1 MTETYVFDSSSP
13 LARHL
18 LALNP
23 NISNVRLQ
31 KTLYF
36 MFALYGATYG
46 QTDEIERVDAYPTRL
61 FPASYSAWEFG
72 PVEERLHNLVRKNQ
86 LMPRQWAPAKT
97 ADNPIYDFIN
107 DVYEMTNRMS
117 DFELIERSL
126 RDQAWKDARE
136 SQQGV
141 EAPRPVLDNK
151 QLINEYAKDL
161 NAVQ

>member
-1 MTETYVFDSSSP
+1 MTKTYVFDSSSP

-36 MFALYGATYG
+36 MFTLYGATYG
-46 QTDEIERVDAYPTRL
+46 QTDEAGHVDTYPTRL
-61 FPASYSAWEFG
+61 FPASYSAWDFG

-86 LMPRQWAPAKT
+86 LMPRQWTPAKT
-97 ADNPIYDFIN
+97 ADDPIYDFIN
-107 DVYEMTNRMS
+107 EVYEVTEAMS

-126 RDQAWKDARE
+126 RDQAWKDAHE
-136 SQQGV
+136 SRQGIK
-141 EAPRPVLDNK
+141 APRPVLENK
-151 QLINEYAKDL
+151 QLINEYANDL
-161 NAVQ
+161 DAVQ